1 MKTDEGISPLA
12 RLVFFCNCAM
22 AMNFVQFV
30 KKKVSV
36 NPQWRKLMLQVQIS
50 LNVEVS
56 VCGTWLKPLDGET
69 AFVM

>member
-1 MKTDEGISPLA
+1 MKTDEGISPPA
-12 RLVFFCNCAM
+12 RLVVFFCNCAM

-36 NPQWRKLMLQVQIS
+36 NPQWRKKMLQVQIS
-50 LNVEVS
+50 PNVEVS
-56 VCGTWLKPLDGET
+56 VCGLKPLDGET

>member
-1 MKTDEGISPLA
+1 MTDEGISPPA
-12 RLVFFCNCAM
+12 RLVVFFCNCAM

-30 KKKVSV
+30 KKVSV

-50 LNVEVS
+50 LDVEVS